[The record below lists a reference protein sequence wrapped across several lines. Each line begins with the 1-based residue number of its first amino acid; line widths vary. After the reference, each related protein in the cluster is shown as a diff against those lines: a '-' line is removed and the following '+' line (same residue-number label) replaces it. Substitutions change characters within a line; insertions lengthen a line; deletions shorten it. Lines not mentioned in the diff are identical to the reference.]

1 MTPTATL
8 LIRQMQAEANSW
20 DDIATSKEGHDAIR
34 RNRAEARRDQLDWCI
49 AQLRVA
55 LPAIEAEAVAEAMG
69 TAEWLD
75 SGAGVAA

>member
-20 DDIATSKEGHDAIR
+20 DSIATDREMPLDSIT

-49 AQLRVA
+49 AQLRIA
-55 LPAIEAEAVAEAMG
+55 LPAIEAEAVEEAS
-69 TAEWLD
+69 TVVDWLEQ
-75 SGAGVAA
+75 GAGVA